1 MAQLIGLA
9 RVGRDVELRYTGNGD
24 AVSNV
29 SLAFNYGRKGEDGK
43 RPTQWVDA
51 SLWNKRAE
59 ALTEYLLSGTQV
71 FVVIDDVHIETYET
85 RDGGTGSKMVGTIS
99 SLEFA
104 SSGNRDGQQGGGQH
118 QQGGGQQR
126 GNGGGQQR
134 QQGNQGGRGG
144 YGGGQ
149 QGGAPRQGQQRQAP
163 QQRQSQGGG
172 GGHDPFDDDSDIP
185 FVSSSFAFDVESKLD
200 RRVRRANRTR
210 HD

>member
-9 RVGRDVELRYTGNGD
+9 RIGRDVELRYTGNGD
-24 AVSNV
+24 PVANV

-104 SSGNRDGQQGGGQH
+104 SSSNRDGQQDSGPR

-134 QQGNQGGRGG
+134 QQGGQGRG
-144 YGGGQ
+144 
-149 QGGAPRQGQQRQAP
+149 QGNAPRQGQQAQQRQAP
-163 QQRQSQGGG
+163 QQRQGQGQSQGGG
-172 GGHDPFDDDSDIP
+172 IDPFDEDLDIP
-185 FVSSSFAFDVESKLD
+185 FISSNFAFDAESKLD